1 MGLILTS
8 SGAGPLPPFSLND
21 SPILVVNSSARH
33 RSHYRESQARPM
45 ETPETEDN
53 DWTTGNDPDLSH
65 RRIIDMGAFGEVHEV
80 RFCF

>member
-1 MGLILTS
+1 
-8 SGAGPLPPFSLND
+8 
-21 SPILVVNSSARH
+21 
-33 RSHYRESQARPM
+33 M

-65 RRIIDMGAFGEVHEV
+65 KRIIDMGAFGEVHEV

>member
-1 MGLILTS
+1 
-8 SGAGPLPPFSLND
+8 
-21 SPILVVNSSARH
+21 
-33 RSHYRESQARPM
+33 M